1 LRDELAYLQDLSAA
15 VKKEVDDGKSYDDAM
30 KNISLPKYA
39 SWPNYKAFLPMNVE
53 RYFDFWD
60 RGI

>member
-1 LRDELAYLQDLSAA
+1 

-30 KNISLPKYA
+30 KNVSLPKYA
-39 SWPNYKAFLPMNVE
+39 NWPNYKNFLPMNVE
-53 RYFDFWD
+53 RYFDFWN